1 MKSLKYLI
9 PTVLLF
15 LVIGL
20 VVFVRPAFDT
30 AYQDTKMFL
39 AGITGGSFDYNKYNE
54 LVRENE
60 SLRFKINNLEK
71 ETVSELEEGKIFKVF
86 SRYPFNNKE
95 LLIINAGRDDGI
107 TMNLPVLTKDGFL
120 VGKIVSVNGRQSEVQ
135 TVFDPSWKTSV
146 GINSA
151 SNKAV
156 MKGGQ
161 PPKLELI
168 PKECQVKEGDFVF
181 NISPDFPYK
190 ALIGEVKNIKEVNDQ
205 IWNSGVMNIPYNLD
219 QITEVKVFV
228 NFP

>member
-9 PTVLLF
+9 PTVLLL

-20 VVFVRPAFDT
+20 VIFVRPAFDT
-30 AYQDTKMFL
+30 AYRDTKMFL

-60 SLRFKINNLEK
+60 SLRFEMNNIKNEADSK
-71 ETVSELEEGKIFKVF
+71 SEEGKFFEVF

-95 LLIINAGRDDGI
+95 ILIINAGRKDGAK
-107 TMNLPVLTKDGFL
+107 MNLPVLTKDGFL
-120 VGKIVSVNGRQSEVQ
+120 IGKIVSVNGRQSEVQ
-135 TVFDPSWKTSV
+135 TVFDPNWKTSV
-146 GINSA
+146 GIGDA

-190 ALIGEVKNIKEVNDQ
+190 TLIGKVKNIKKVSNQ
-205 IWNSGVMNIPYNLD
+205 IWDSGVMDIPYKLD
-219 QITEVKVFV
+219 QITEVKVFL